1 MGGEVVVQE
10 QLTSHKVK
18 RKIMS
23 CPAEEKEAGRI
34 VESRS
39 SSWAPDWGLDY
50 AFVILMF
57 VRVISEGGKGVEHD
71 GRKGTYA
78 LPNCQCL
85 FAKIADLH
93 Q

>member
-10 QLTSHKVK
+10 QLASHKVK
-18 RKIMS
+18 WKIMS

-50 AFVILMF
+50 TFVILTF
-57 VRVISEGGKGVEHD
+57 ERVIFDGGNRGE
-71 GRKGTYA
+71 T
-78 LPNCQCL
+78 
-85 FAKIADLH
+85 
-93 Q
+93 